1 MFVNRNTHRPYHL
14 RRKFVVFET
23 ENSVTQKRKHMIVI
37 FRLFFW
43 GLNVKIFRVL
53 FIINIVC
60 LVFQLYWYN
69 KDFYWY
75 DKDFSKIIL
84 PHFSKL

>member
-37 FRLFFW
+37 FRLFFG